1 MDLTRYDDIEQ
12 FYARAEPF
20 LLAHEAEHNLPL
32 GICATLRDPTQAS
45 QYAAPPYLALVS
57 EGEAVVAAAVRTPP
71 FRVIL
76 SLIEEERLPGALAL
90 LVPDLAAA
98 YPDLPGVLG
107 LTAISRAFA
116 QQWQAETGQAYHLGM
131 RERIYQLTA
140 VRPPMSVP
148 GRVRR
153 AAEADRALLS
163 GWMAAFFAEALPGSD
178 EGDPGEWVARTL
190 ASTERDILVWE
201 DGQPV
206 SLACSGAHTPNGSR
220 IGPVYTPPEARG
232 HGYASACTAAV
243 SQLQLDRGR
252 RFCFL
257 FTDLANPTANS
268 IYQTIGY
275 TPVSDVEVYE
285 FGA

>member
-32 GICATLRDPTQAS
+32 GICAMLRDPTQRS
-45 QYAAPPYLALVS
+45 QYVEPPYMALVS
-57 EGEAVVAAAVRTPP
+57 EGEAVVAAAIRTPP

-76 SLIEEERLPGALAL
+76 SLIEEERLPGATAL
-90 LVPDLAAA
+90 LAPNLAAT

-107 LTAISRAFA
+107 PTAVARAFA
-116 QQWQAETGQAYHLGM
+116 QQWQAETGQASRLGM

-140 VRPPMSVP
+140 VRRPTGVT
-148 GRVRR
+148 GRMRR
-153 AAEADRALLS
+153 ATQADRALLI

-178 EGDPGEWVARTL
+178 EGDPGEWVDRAL
-190 ASTERDILVWE
+190 ASTERDILLWE

-206 SLACSGAHTPNGSR
+206 ALACSGARTPNGSR

-268 IYQTIGY
+268 IYQKVGY